1 MLVVA
6 VNVQALQPVR
16 PLSRRRVLTTG
27 TAGLLGAE
35 AGWAH
40 AVAVAAAAGVS
51 TVSDVGLPADTV
63 EQLEAGRIVAV
74 KNWLS
79 ASEVAVL
86 LADAEASFAAGHF
99 KADALASYG
108 RSTKAGSSKGF
119 DASSDRMVM
128 PSFYPSKGYTDGPW
142 VDASIGNAAARQRF
156 KQRMGAVKLTLSR
169 TLQGRASLAGDA
181 RATHEMSYT
190 RYGPGAF
197 LARHTDEHH
206 AALKRGQA
214 KPAANRRSVSWLV
227 YLNQDWHAPTDG
239 GELRVHERRM
249 PAAAPVGARG
259 DDLQLGWLKATATEQ
274 EEPVFLDDKWRGKG
288 ATASA
293 AATATGTGT
302 DADDATCMLYTC
314 AADGTRRQLSTRPFA
329 ASPALYIAGGDLV
342 ARKLLLDSPRDAARF
357 HLVDAPKS
365 AASAKLGEVF
375 PYGDAGEDRG
385 ERVRDIAPDGGT
397 LVLFD
402 SVSLPHEVLPTR
414 GRERFA
420 CSGWFHEDLGRVV

>member
-1 MLVVA
+1 M
-6 VNVQALQPVR
+6 
-16 PLSRRRVLTTG
+16 
-27 TAGLLGAE
+27 LGAE

-40 AVAVAAAAGVS
+40 AVAAAAAAGVS
-51 TVSDVGLPADTV
+51 SVSDVGLPADAV

-74 KNWLS
+74 KNWLP

-108 RSTKAGSSKGF
+108 QKTKAGSIKGF
-119 DASSDRMVM
+119 DAANDRMVM
-128 PSFYPSKGYTDGPW
+128 PSFYPSKGYIDGPW
-142 VDASIGNAAARQRF
+142 IDASIGNAAARQRF

-169 TLQGRASLAGDA
+169 TLQGRASLAGDV

-206 AALKRGQA
+206 AVLKRGQTR
-214 KPAANRRSVSWLV
+214 PAANRRSVSWLV
-227 YLNQDWHAPTDG
+227 YLNEDWHAPTDG
-239 GELRVHERRM
+239 GELRVHERRA
-249 PAAAPVGARG
+249 PSAVPVGARG
-259 DDLQLGWLKATATEQ
+259 DDLQLGWLKATATEK
-274 EEPVFLDDKWRGKG
+274 EEPVFLDANYRGAG
-288 ATASA
+288 ASA
-293 AATATGTGT
+293 A
-302 DADDATCMLYTC
+302 DADATCMLYTC
-314 AADGTRRQLSTRPFA
+314 AADGTRRRLSARPFA

-342 ARKLLLDSPRDAARF
+342 ARKLLVDSPRDAARF

-365 AASAKLGEVF
+365 AASAVLGRATAEL
-375 PYGDAGEDRG
+375 YGDAGEDGG
-385 ERVRDIAPDGGT
+385 ERVRDIAPEGGT

-420 CSGWFHEDLGRVV
+420 CSGWFHEDLARV